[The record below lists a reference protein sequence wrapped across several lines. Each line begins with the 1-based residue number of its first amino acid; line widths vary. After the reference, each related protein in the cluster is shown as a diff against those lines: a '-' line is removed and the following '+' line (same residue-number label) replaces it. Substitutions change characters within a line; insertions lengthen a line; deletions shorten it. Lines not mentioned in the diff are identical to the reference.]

1 MSKAQLVRFST
12 GVRRMARIGATPRYG
27 LFDQSKVY
35 KLNGRE
41 VVDVFDGSSGVSTF
55 FPHEVTGYV
64 NLPKVGWRTL
74 KGEALKIYRKRY
86 RGDNIPTDGELRAI
100 QREVDTTPP
109 HVRKSEVN
117 LNPLSA
123 HLNNV

>member
-1 MSKAQLVRFST
+1 MSKAAQLVRFST

-35 KLNGRE
+35 KLNGRD
-41 VVDVFDGSSGVSTF
+41 VVDVFDNGHF

-74 KGEALKIYRKRY
+74 QGEALKIYRKRY
-86 RGDNIPTDGELRAI
+86 RGDNIPSDGELRAI

-109 HVRKSEVN
+109 HVRKSNVN

-123 HLNNV
+123 HLKNV